1 MLATSLCRL
10 DRVVLT
16 GPLSNVSE
24 NSLLK
29 RLTMSAPQKHINK
42 LKEGKRSAPCKT
54 SEIEVKDAVI
64 QKNDIG
70 LSFSIGLAEYSI
82 AFYMRTVLESSETP
96 EVTIIA
102 PNTLQRDLIKE
113 VYSKKRAV
121 SDRFT
126 EISPHIISTEEQ
138 LRTLP
143 MEVVICA
150 GLQDTVELEKLA
162 KEGYVETKL
171 IKLVGVQGSKN
182 ASDVAEVYKEV
193 RSLLKKK

>member
-1 MLATSLCRL
+1 
-10 DRVVLT
+10 
-16 GPLSNVSE
+16 
-24 NSLLK
+24 
-29 RLTMSAPQKHINK
+29 
-42 LKEGKRSAPCKT
+42 
-54 SEIEVKDAVI
+54 
-64 QKNDIG
+64 
-70 LSFSIGLAEYSI
+70 
-82 AFYMRTVLESSETP
+82 MRTVLESSETP